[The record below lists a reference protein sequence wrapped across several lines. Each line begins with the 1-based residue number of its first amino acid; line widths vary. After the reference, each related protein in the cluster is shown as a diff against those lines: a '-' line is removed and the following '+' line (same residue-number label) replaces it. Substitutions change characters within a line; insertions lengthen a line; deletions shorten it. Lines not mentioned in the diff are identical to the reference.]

1 MLKKNII
8 LMYISEISGHHSA
21 AVAIEKSIKILSHN
35 SNILN
40 LNGFRY
46 TNPISERIVNRIYT
60 AVIKNTPKIW
70 DYMYDNPKV
79 KKKLDKIKNSIH
91 KMNSPKLKK
100 LFDEFSPNAVVCTQA
115 FPCGMVADYKKTYNS
130 NLPLIAV
137 LTDFI
142 PHSYWIYDTVDYY
155 IVPSEEVAD
164 KLAKK
169 GVPAHKIKPL
179 GIPFNPDFNVAV
191 DQEKI
196 KHKLNLDPKLKT
208 VLIMGGGQGLGP
220 IKTIVKSLER
230 VKEPIQEMI
239 VAGTNKKLYRSLKK
253 KIRKY
258 KKKIQ
263 LFGYV
268 NNINE
273 LMAAADI
280 VITKPGGI
288 TTSEA
293 LAKKLPILI
302 LKPLPGQEMNNCT
315 YLVQQKAGI
324 KIDKPQKIHHIIDD
338 LIANPEKLNSLSHA
352 ASRIS
357 KPEASLDIARLVLNL
372 NQK

>member
-1 MLKKNII
+1 MTKKNII
-8 LMYISEISGHHSA
+8 LLYISEISGHRSA
-21 AVAIEKSIKILSHN
+21 AVAIEKSLKLLSHN
-35 SNILN
+35 ADILN

-46 TNPISERIVNRIYT
+46 TNPISEKIVNRIYS

-100 LFDEFSPNAVVCTQA
+100 LFAGFSPNAVVCTQA

-137 LTDFI
+137 LTDFV

-155 IVPSEEVAD
+155 IVPSEEVAE

-169 GVPAHKIKPL
+169 GVPSHKIKPF
-179 GIPFNPDFNVAV
+179 GIPFNPDFNAAV
-191 DQEKI
+191 DKEKI
-196 KHKLNLDPKLKT
+196 KHKLNLDPKVKT
-208 VLIMGGGQGLGP
+208 ILIMGGGQGLGP

-230 VKEPIQEMI
+230 VKEPIQELI
-239 VAGTNKKLYRSLKK
+239 VTGTNRKLYHSLKK

-263 LFGYV
+263 LFGYA
-268 NNINE
+268 NNVNE
-273 LMAAADI
+273 LMVASDI

-293 LAKKLPILI
+293 LAKRLPILI

-324 KIDKPQKIHHIIDD
+324 RIDKPQKIHYIIDE
-338 LIANPEKLNSLSHA
+338 LIANPDKLDSLSQA
-352 ASRIS
+352 AGRIS
-357 KPEASLDIARLVLNL
+357 KPEASLDIARFVLNL
-372 NQK
+372 H